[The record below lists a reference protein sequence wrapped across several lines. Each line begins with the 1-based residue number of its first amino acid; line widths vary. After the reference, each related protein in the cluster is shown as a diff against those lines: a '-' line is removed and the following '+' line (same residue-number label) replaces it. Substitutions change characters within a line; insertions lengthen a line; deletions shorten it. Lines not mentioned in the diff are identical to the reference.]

1 VGERGGF
8 FQRLDR
14 GTYPAHILEHVTIE
28 LQSLCGSEVGFGRAR
43 AIDED
48 AGLYRVIVEYE
59 EEELAKACLLAGRE
73 ILLAALN
80 GRDYDVPF
88 LGSLPLDIRIRE
100 QADSGRPT
108 VVADPDGAVAKAYM
122 AIARKV
128 AVAVAQKAQDY
139 SAKLPSI
146 SIQNT

>member
-1 VGERGGF
+1 M
-8 FQRLDR
+8 
-14 GTYPAHILEHVTIE
+14 
-28 LQSLCGSEVGFGRAR
+28 C
-43 AIDED
+43 
-48 AGLYRVIVEYE
+48 
-59 EEELAKACLLAGRE
+59 
-73 ILLAALN
+73 
-80 GRDYDVPF
+80 RDYDVPF

-108 VVADPDGAVAKAYM
+108 VVADPDGAVALAYM